1 MATYTVPGTHPADLN
16 LHYTDL
22 LLPSRAHKMSIEQ
35 STRKICKNALLSLL
49 NTQCMGEFTPHQLSL
64 SRLWC
69 IHICS
74 ACCTHCPFALAC
86 VRILVHTCITV
97 FCLSFAM
104 DKKSFLFVF
113 GKISH
118 KPYLVCLRLLTQHGA
133 VNVLLYL

>member
-1 MATYTVPGTHPADLN
+1 MHFIAAVCFVFDCFDQIN
-16 LHYTDL
+16 
-22 LLPSRAHKMSIEQ
+22 MSFISEG
-35 STRKICKNALLSLL
+35 A
-49 NTQCMGEFTPHQLSL
+49 
-64 SRLWC
+64 WC

-118 KPYLVCLRLLTQHGA
+118 KPYLVCLRLLTQQAYEICASSALNYVMNYIMLSARRNMHVSSDANFSNTTYQG
-133 VNVLLYL
+133 